1 MQTFFDTLQ
10 DFYVQLAQW
19 QMNPDVSKE
28 DVIRNCRSRLA
39 LIISTLLSAP
49 QVGTAFAHPSDTLE
63 VDWARSSLDNAS
75 IMFKSDAS
83 PA

>member
-1 MQTFFDTLQ
+1 MQTFFDALQ

-19 QMNPDVSKE
+19 QLNPNVTKE

-39 LIISTLLSAP
+39 SIIAALLSAP

-63 VDWARSSLDNAS
+63 VDWSRSSLDNSS
-75 IMFKSDAS
+75 IVFKSDAS
-83 PA
+83 PV